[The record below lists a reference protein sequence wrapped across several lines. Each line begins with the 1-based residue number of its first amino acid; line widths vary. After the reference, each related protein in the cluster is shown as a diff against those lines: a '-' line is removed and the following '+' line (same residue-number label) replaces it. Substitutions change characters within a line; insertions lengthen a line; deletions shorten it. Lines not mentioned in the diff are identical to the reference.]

1 MLRIA
6 VVDNAERAREQ
17 MKALLQRYEDEHN
30 IAFQTSYFSDGTD
43 LLSNYQPIYDLIF
56 LDIEMPKKD
65 GMTAAREIRQIDP
78 VVTLVFVTRMGQYA
92 VNGYEVRAMDFL
104 VKPVNYSAFELR
116 MNHLLDHLQK
126 REEKSVL
133 ISTKDGM
140 RRIPVSELIYV
151 EVIKHRVLYHTV
163 DEIFETSDSMKN
175 VEAELE
181 DCHFARCDNS
191 FLVNMKFVTWVGQKE
206 LLAGSETLK
215 ISRTRRK
222 AFLLELTNYMGGM
235 P

>member
-1 MLRIA
+1 MFRIA
-6 VVDNAERAREQ
+6 VVDNAERARKQ
-17 MKALLQRYEDEHN
+17 MKVLLQRYEDEHDV
-30 IAFQTSYFSDGTD
+30 AFQTSYFLDGAE
-43 LLSNYQPIYDLIF
+43 LLRNYQPIYDLIF

-65 GMTAAREIRQIDP
+65 GMTAAREIRQVDST
-78 VVTLVFVTRMGQYA
+78 VTLVFVTRMGQYA
-92 VNGYEVRAMDFL
+92 INGYEVRAMDFL

-116 MNHLLDHLQK
+116 RNHLLDHLQK

-140 RRIPVSELIYV
+140 IRITVSELIYV
-151 EVIKHRVLYHTV
+151 EVIKHQVLYHTV
-163 DEIFETSDSMKN
+163 DGVFETSSSMKN

-181 DCHFARCDNS
+181 GCHFARCDNS

-206 LLAGSETLK
+206 LLVGSETLK

-222 AFLLELTNYMGGM
+222 AFLLELTNYIGGM

>member
-6 VVDNAERAREQ
+6 VVDNAESAREK
-17 MKALLQRYEDEHN
+17 MKALLQRYESEHN
-30 IAFQTSYFSDGTD
+30 IAFATSFFSDGEDFVRT
-43 LLSNYQPIYDLIF
+43 YQPIYDLVF
-56 LDIEMPKKD
+56 LDIEMPKMD
-65 GMTAAREIRQIDP
+65 GMTAAREIRQTDP

-104 VKPVNYSAFELR
+104 VKPVSYPAFELR
-116 MNHLLDHLQK
+116 MEHLLDHLQK

-133 ISTKDGM
+133 ISTKEGM
-140 RRIPVSELIYV
+140 RRIAISELIYV

-163 DEIFETSDSMKN
+163 DGIFEANSSMKN

-181 DCHFARCDNS
+181 GCHFSRCDNS
-191 FLVNMKFVTWVGQKE
+191 YLVNLKFVTWVGQKE

-222 AFLLELTNYMGGM
+222 AFLQELTDYMGGM
-235 P
+235 R

>member
-17 MKALLQRYEDEHN
+17 MKELLQRYEHEHN
-30 IAFQTSYFSDGTD
+30 IDFQASYFSNGVD
-43 LLSNYQPIYDLIF
+43 LLRKYQATYDLIF

-65 GMTAAREIRQIDP
+65 GITVAREIRQVDP
-78 VVTLVFVTRMGQYA
+78 IVTLVFVTRMGQYA

-104 VKPVNYSAFELR
+104 VKPISYSAFELR
-116 MNHLLDHLQK
+116 MNRLLDHLQK
-126 REEKSVL
+126 RDEKFVL

-140 RRIPVSELIYV
+140 RRIAISELIYV
-151 EVIKHRVLYHTV
+151 EVIKHQVLYHTV
-163 DEIFETSDSMKN
+163 NGIFETNSSMKS
-175 VEAELE
+175 VEEELG
-181 DCHFARCDNS
+181 DSHFARCDNS
-191 FLVNMKFVTWVGQKE
+191 FLVNMKYVTWVGQKE
-206 LLAGSETLK
+206 LLVGNETLK

-222 AFLLELTNYMGGM
+222 AFLSELTNYMGGM